1 MSLLAFSRSHSRSA
15 VGRLIGAALLALLL
29 AQWLALSHAIA
40 HAPHSA
46 GTAVAEDADSHWGH
60 DAGTPTCTL
69 IEHLLA
75 GESVVGDPP
84 GMACLPP
91 DATLPTALRC
101 QLVRS
106 GNRQAYEARGPPR
119 A

>member
-1 MSLLAFSRSHSRSA
+1 
-15 VGRLIGAALLALLL
+15 VGGLIGVALLALLL
-29 AQWLALSHAIA
+29 AQWLAVSHAIA
-40 HAPHSA
+40 HAPRSA
-46 GTAVAEDADSHWGH
+46 GEVVAEDADSHWGH

-75 GESVVGDPP
+75 GESAAGDPP

-91 DATLPTALRC
+91 DATLHTAPRC
-101 QLVRS
+101 PLVC
-106 GNRQAYEARGPPR
+106 GATRQAYEARGPPR